1 MRIWTLIIIYSC
13 IKSFIEYG
21 TCTMLG
27 LKESLGFID
36 FIRGKYSLND
46 QDYILNIIKQM
57 TNAEKML

>member
-1 MRIWTLIIIYSC
+1 
-13 IKSFIEYG
+13 
-21 TCTMLG
+21 MLG